1 MKMKKKTK
9 KNHQNSN
16 VEGFLFIKK
25 KKQNQVKHTS
35 LSGLVYQGLKKAT
48 TIKFSFSNRM
58 RWHQV

>member
-16 VEGFLFIKK
+16 VEGFFFLKK
-25 KKQNQVKHTS
+25 KKQVKHTS

-48 TIKFSFSNRM
+48 TIKFSFSNRT
-58 RWHQV
+58 R

>member
-16 VEGFLFIKK
+16 VEGFFLKK
-25 KKQNQVKHTS
+25 KKQVQHTS

-48 TIKFSFSNRM
+48 TIKFSFSNRT
-58 RWHQV
+58 R